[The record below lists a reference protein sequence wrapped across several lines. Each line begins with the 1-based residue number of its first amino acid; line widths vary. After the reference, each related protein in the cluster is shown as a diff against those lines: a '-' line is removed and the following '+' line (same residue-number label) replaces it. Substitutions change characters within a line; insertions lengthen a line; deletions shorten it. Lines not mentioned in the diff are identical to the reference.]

1 MTTTTRPVPSSTR
14 IGYLKSMIKFNNKNE
29 NTFFY
34 SFYRTVIQEL
44 IRTENDYIND
54 IEAIVMVSV

>member
-1 MTTTTRPVPSSTR
+1 
-14 IGYLKSMIKFNNKNE
+14 MIKFNDKNE